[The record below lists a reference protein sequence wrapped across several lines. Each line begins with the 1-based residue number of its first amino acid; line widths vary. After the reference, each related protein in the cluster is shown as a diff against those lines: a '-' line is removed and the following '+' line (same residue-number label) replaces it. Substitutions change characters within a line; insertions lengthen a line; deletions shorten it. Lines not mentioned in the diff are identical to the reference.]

1 MLSSL
6 RRDPWLSDVLG
17 VKAFGLDGGR
27 ELTRQD
33 LVEGDVDFAWVKTS
47 AFEGPYRA
55 NLEAL
60 GFCVIEGSLTFEQS
74 ANPAAVPLSL
84 VRKVRPED
92 EEAVALIAGRSFNYD
107 RFHQDP
113 LIAGEVAARLK
124 SEWAR
129 NYFRGSRGDVMF
141 VCERRGVIAG
151 FLLAIKCEKSAVVID
166 LIGTAP
172 EFRGQGVA
180 SALLMYLRG
189 WTGGVVR
196 ASTQFSN
203 LPSIRMY
210 VRHGFLPT
218 EAAWTMHFHRE
229 QPS

>member
-1 MLSSL
+1 
-6 RRDPWLSDVLG
+6 
-17 VKAFGLDGGR
+17 VKAFGLEGGG
-27 ELTRQD
+27 ELALQD
-33 LVEGDVDFAWVKTS
+33 LTEANVDFAWVKTS
-47 AFEGPYRA
+47 VFEGPFRT
-55 NLEAL
+55 NLETL

-74 ANPAAVPLSL
+74 SSPAAVPLSL
-84 VRKVRPED
+84 VRKARPED
-92 EEAVALIAGRSFNYD
+92 EEAVALIAGRSFEHD

-113 LIAGEVAARLK
+113 LIASEVADQLK

-141 VCERRGVIAG
+141 ICERQGVIAG

-166 LIGTAP
+166 LIGTSP

-189 WTGGVVR
+189 WTSGVIR
-196 ASTQFSN
+196 ASTQHSN
-203 LPSIRMY
+203 LSSIRMY

-218 EAAWTMHFHRE
+218 GSAWTMHFHRK